1 MQARGRQ
8 VVPQRKGNLRYKEG
22 RLSWDNNG
30 GGGGCMVLAD
40 PPLIIFTATDKQNIW
55 FGKKR
60 MVSRRK

>member
-1 MQARGRQ
+1 MQARGQQ

-30 GGGGCMVLAD
+30 RGFMVLAD

-60 MVSRRK
+60 MVSHRN